1 MKDNKTQGNRKILE
15 REKEILENE
24 NFQNDLKGLLSIK
37 DKFQKNKKLHEI
49 AEKYSIDDSIGSPL
63 FKLSQSP
70 LSDFTRIDN
79 DVDVCQIY
87 DQKGK
92 EYDLVSMAVYSD
104 DPDSFPEKIK
114 KSKYKFPIH
123 IAVSP
128 LASKRDVL
136 DFINKRWFEI
146 RGRLDKYQENDITNF
161 RKKPNEER
169 DRFIWEHRD
178 LPASEI
184 ADLVN
189 EKFPNSNLIY
199 SDISSILYILRKR
212 KTSKKV

>member
-1 MKDNKTQGNRKILE
+1 MENKTTQGNRKMLE
-15 REKEILENE
+15 REKEIFANE
-24 NFQNDLKGLLSIK
+24 HFQNDLKALLSIK

-63 FKLSQSP
+63 FKLSKSP
-70 LSDFTRIDN
+70 LSDFTRSN
-79 DVDVCQIY
+79 DDLDVCQIY
-87 DQKGK
+87 DQKSK
-92 EYDLVSMAVYSD
+92 EYDLVSMAVYSK
-104 DPDSFPEKIK
+104 DPDSFPEEIK

-123 IAVSP
+123 IAISP

-146 RGRLDKYQENDITNF
+146 RGRLDLHQEKNITNF
-161 RKKPNEER
+161 RKKPNEQR
-169 DRFIWEHRD
+169 DQFIWEHRE

-184 ADLVN
+184 ANLVN